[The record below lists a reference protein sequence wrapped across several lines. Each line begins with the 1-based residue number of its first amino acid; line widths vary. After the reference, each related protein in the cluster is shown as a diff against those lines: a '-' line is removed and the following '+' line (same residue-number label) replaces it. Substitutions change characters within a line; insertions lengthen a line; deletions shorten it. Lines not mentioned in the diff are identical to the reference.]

1 MKKNTLTN
9 NLENM
14 KTKLIT
20 FCVTITIFLYDWGK
34 VIDGRLL
41 AVVSLDMTCICEGKE
56 TQIRQSGVYEV
67 SYGIDTEI
75 MQPEDAHYPP
85 QSIVVNY
92 GNPFTNWYGWN

>member
-20 FCVTITIFLYDWGK
+20 
-34 VIDGRLL
+34 
-41 AVVSLDMTCICEGKE
+41 
-56 TQIRQSGVYEV
+56 
-67 SYGIDTEI
+67 
-75 MQPEDAHYPP
+75 
-85 QSIVVNY
+85 Y

>member
-14 KTKLIT
+14 KTKL
-20 FCVTITIFLYDWGK
+20 
-34 VIDGRLL
+34 
-41 AVVSLDMTCICEGKE
+41 
-56 TQIRQSGVYEV
+56 V